1 MTAETPDRLDD
12 RRLARNP
19 IAIVGMSGL
28 FPKARNH
35 REYWQNIVDG
45 IDCTE
50 DVPESRWSLDD
61 YYDEDRTAPDKTY
74 SRRGAF
80 LPDIDFDPLE
90 FGLPPNQLEVTSTMQ
105 TLSLGVAR
113 DLLTDAGAPDSTWY
127 DPARTGVVLGTTGPV
142 PLMHPLAARLS
153 TPVLKQVARSCGL
166 SDTDANTLADKFVT
180 AFAPWEENSFPGLL
194 ANVVAGRI
202 ANRFGLGGIN
212 CTVDAACAASLAA
225 MRTAIAELL
234 DGRADTMITGGV
246 DTENSIFIYMCF
258 SKVGALSPTGR
269 ISPFS
274 DQANGTIL
282 GEGISMLALRRLDDA
297 ERDGN
302 RIYAVI
308 KGLGSSSDG
317 RSKSIYAP
325 RAEGQRVALDRAYT
339 DADCSPASVELFEA
353 HATGTAVG
361 DRTELTALGGLLTDA
376 SDEPRFAALG
386 SVKSQI
392 GHTKGAAGTA
402 SVMKLALGLYHRVLP
417 GTINV
422 DKPNPAIDT
431 AAAPYY
437 VNTRTRPWIRDP
449 ERPVR
454 RAAASAM
461 GFGGT
466 NFHIVLEEHTTPI
479 ADRRTLH
486 TAPTAHLWHAP
497 DVTALIDLVRTQPS
511 QDGGQI
517 PTDHVRIGF
526 VSLDEDNETHLR
538 ELAADQLTNNPD
550 ATAWNH
556 PEGISYR
563 ASAQPDLRIGALFA
577 GQGSQYVDMG
587 TAAALANPLIADTF
601 DRANAAFAGEPQRLG
616 AVVFPPPVFDE
627 ADRDIQETL
636 LRRTE
641 FAQPAIGAL
650 SAGQFRALTELGFTA
665 DGYLGHSFGELTAL
679 WAAGSLTTD
688 DFFTLARAR
697 GRAMAP
703 QPGAETGTMLAVA
716 ATRDDV
722 DALIAGLDDVW
733 VCNHNAPDQIVV
745 GGGTEAVAAFARTC
759 ADRGVAT
766 RELPVSAAFHTPYVG
781 HAVAAFE
788 PAVAEVRIGEP
799 AAPVYANSPGAR
811 YGMDVDTNRAT
822 LVGQLLRPVEFV
834 TALDSMRQDGCTV
847 FVEFGPKQ
855 VLTSLVRRTLG
866 DDVVAIATDGGPLGD
881 SDLSLK
887 RTAVQLAVLGLA
899 LHGINRYRDVPPAP
913 VERRGMSVSLSAP
926 EYTPEQRRRAYA
938 DALADGYRVSP
949 VTTPAASTPEPT
961 ATHSAPLPIPSA
973 PPAVAATPLPIR
985 ATENTV
991 SHPAGQSTGLDTA
1004 LSQHVA
1010 THNDYLDGQLE
1021 LARELARALNTAQLD
1036 DGMVRAIEA
1045 VKDHGVAISH
1055 THARATEILGHLA
1068 ELDTPATAGTTVAV
1082 SSRADLLALPPRP
1095 APQLAPTP
1103 TSAAAHAPTPIPAP
1117 VSAPTPA
1124 PAPPAPSTP
1133 ATLTAPI
1140 AADTPASSAAVDAA
1154 ALRSALQEVV
1164 ADKTGY
1170 PVEMVDPSMDLEA
1183 DLGVDS
1189 IKRVQVLGAVQER
1202 FPQLPSLGPEQLGV
1216 LRTLNQIVE
1225 ILANAPA
1232 PAPTHTEKSETSAT
1246 PQESTSSVVS
1256 SAALRSALQE
1266 VVADKT
1272 GYPVEMVDP
1281 SMDLE
1286 ADLGV
1291 DSIKRVQVLGAV
1303 QERFPNLPSLG
1314 PEQLG
1319 TLRTLDQIVDLLAEG
1334 SDVHPK
1340 AEAAAT
1346 APRHLVELV
1355 ALPPI
1360 DHQDNTFGDH
1370 PHAVIIELGPDQDNS
1385 DGAALAH
1392 ALTDHHW
1399 TVRRLHLTG
1408 TLDDI
1413 DTTLTDA
1420 LDEPTDLCIVTVGHT
1435 HDAADATQALG
1446 ATILAAKH
1454 THPALLNTARTGT
1467 RAAFVTVTRIDGA
1480 LGFVGDGDPV
1490 GALAGGVGGVVK
1502 TLCVEHPEL
1511 FSRALDIHP
1520 ALDTDRFTA
1529 AVLAELHDSAI
1540 DTPEVGVGEL
1550 GDRQTLVPG
1559 IHACSAEPTSVHLD
1573 TPVEIPALTADDVV
1587 LVTGG
1592 ARGVTA
1598 LCVRDLARH
1607 CDARFILLGRT
1618 ELVPEPQWAHGVEDH
1633 DLRRAAIAR
1642 LGGTATTPR
1651 EIARTCAAITA
1662 NREIQDTLR
1671 VLGERGRYIAADVT
1685 DTAAI
1690 EAALG
1695 ADRDQIT
1702 ALVHG
1707 AGVLAD
1713 ALIVKKTAGEIDRVL
1728 SPKIGGLAAVL
1739 GALGETPPLRH
1750 LVFFTSVAGLYGN
1763 SGQADYAAANEALG
1777 RFAATW
1783 KHRHPDHHVTAID
1796 WGAWDGGMVTPE
1808 LRGYFLDRGITL
1820 LDPDVGARAF
1830 TEQFTTARRDD
1841 VVILIGEAKS
1851 LATGEPT
1858 HRPDTLVRRSLQDLP
1873 AHRIIAA
1880 HRIGDHTVLPA
1891 TFGLGAMINVVER
1904 AHPGLC
1910 VTTVRDFRVHKG
1922 IVFDHP
1928 ITDVS
1933 IETTHTAD
1941 TEPVRVHVQVFG
1953 TDNDRRVPHYAAT
1966 FDLSTT
1972 ADTAP
1977 VVPVTWPATGA
1988 DAGILY
1994 RDATQFHAP
2003 PLQGMRRILRDDAD
2017 ALVLECAL
2025 SAAPVALGA
2034 FTGVLHNPVLADV
2047 ILQGPPVAGHRA
2059 LGSACLPLGIG
2070 RIEYYDALPDDEPF
2084 VLIVDNAR
2092 PGPVDALVDACAVTA
2107 NGTVLQRFTDV
2118 AVVTTPDLSEK
2129 FRESV
2134 RQWSA

>member
-50 DVPESRWSLDD
+50 DVPESRWSLDE

-80 LPDIDFDPLE
+80 LPDVDFDPLE

-127 DPARTGVVLGTTGPV
+127 DPSRTGVVLGITGPV

-153 TPVLKQVARSCGL
+153 TPVLKEVARSCGL
-166 SDTDANTLADKFVT
+166 SDTDANVLADKFVT

-274 DQANGTIL
+274 DQANGTLL
-282 GEGISMLALRRLDDA
+282 GEGISMLALRRLEDA

-361 DRTELTALGGLLTDA
+361 DRTELTALGGLLADS
-376 SDEPRFAALG
+376 SDEHRFAALG

-437 VNTRTRPWIRDP
+437 INTRTRPWIRDP
-449 ERPVR
+449 QRPVR

-466 NFHIVLEEHTTPI
+466 NFHVVLEEHANPA

-497 DVTALIDLVRTQPS
+497 DVTTLTDLVRSRPS

-526 VSLDEDNETHLR
+526 VSLDDDNETHLR
-538 ELAADQLTNNPD
+538 ELAADQLAKNPD
-550 ATAWNH
+550 AKAWNH
-556 PEGISYR
+556 PEGIFYR
-563 ASAQPDLRIGALFA
+563 AAAQPDLRIGALFS

-587 TAAALANPLIADTF
+587 TAAVLANPLVADTF

-616 AVVFPPPVFDE
+616 AVVFPPPVFDDS
-627 ADRDIQETL
+627 DRDTQEAL

-650 SAGQFRALTELGFTA
+650 SAGQFRALTELGFHA

-722 DALIAGLDDVW
+722 DTLIADLDDVW
-733 VCNHNAPDQIVV
+733 VCNHNAADQIVV
-745 GGGTEAVAAFARTC
+745 GGGAEAVAAFARTC
-759 ADRGVAT
+759 ADRGFAT

-799 AAPVYANSPGAR
+799 AAPVYANSPGAH
-811 YGMDVDTNRAT
+811 YGTDIDTNRAT
-822 LVGQLLRPVEFV
+822 LVGQLLQPVEFV
-834 TALDSMRQDGCTV
+834 TALDSMRQAGCTV

-887 RTAVQLAVLGLA
+887 RAAVQLAVLGLA
-899 LHGINRYRDVPPAP
+899 LDGINRYQDLPPVP

-926 EYTPEQRRRAYA
+926 EYIPEERRRAYA
-938 DALADGYRVSP
+938 DALADGYRVAP
-949 VTTPAASTPEPT
+949 VTAPAASTLEPT
-961 ATHSAPLPIPSA
+961 ATHPAPLPIPPA
-973 PPAVAATPLPIR
+973 PPVTAAATPMPFR

-991 SHPAGQSTGLDTA
+991 SHPAGPSTGLDTA

-1036 DGMVRAIEA
+1036 NGMVRAIEA
-1045 VKDHGVAISH
+1045 IKDHGVAISH

-1068 ELDTPATAGTTVAV
+1068 ELDTPAATGTTVAV
-1082 SSRADLLALPPRP
+1082 SSRVDLEALPTRP
-1095 APQLAPTP
+1095 AP
-1103 TSAAAHAPTPIPAP
+1103 
-1117 VSAPTPA
+1117 APTPA
-1124 PAPPAPSTP
+1124 PAPAPAPIPAPVPAPTPAAAPPAPTTP
-1133 ATLTAPI
+1133 ATPTAP
-1140 AADTPASSAAVDAA
+1140 PATTAPAQPAAVDAA
-1154 ALRSALQEVV
+1154 ALRTALQEVV

-1202 FPQLPSLGPEQLGV
+1202 FPHLPSLGPEQLGTLRTLDQIVDLLADTAAPAAPTTTPTSSPPAGVDAAV
-1216 LRTLNQIVE
+1216 LRT
-1225 ILANAPA
+1225 
-1232 PAPTHTEKSETSAT
+1232 
-1246 PQESTSSVVS
+1246 
-1256 SAALRSALQE
+1256 ALQE

-1303 QERFPNLPSLG
+1303 QERFPHLPSLG

-1370 PHAVIIELGPDQDNS
+1370 PHAVVIELGPDQESS
-1385 DGAALAH
+1385 DGAAIAD
-1392 ALTDHHW
+1392 ALTNHHW
-1399 TVRRLHLTG
+1399 TVRRIPLTG

-1413 DTTLTDA
+1413 DTTLTGTH
-1420 LDEPTDLCIVTVGHT
+1420 DERTDLCIVTVGST
-1435 HDAADATQALG
+1435 HDWAEATRALG

-1480 LGFVGDGDPV
+1480 LGFVGAGDPV

-1502 TLCVEHPEL
+1502 TLGVEHPEL

-1520 ALDTDRFTA
+1520 ALDGDRFTT
-1529 AVLAELHDSAI
+1529 AVLAELHDSAV

-1559 IHACSAEPTSVHLD
+1559 IHAGSAEQTSVHLN
-1573 TPVEIPALTADDVV
+1573 TPVEITALTADDVV

-1618 ELVPEPQWAHGVEDH
+1618 ELVPEPQWAHGVEDQ
-1633 DLRRAAIAR
+1633 DLRRAAIAG

-1662 NREIQDTLR
+1662 NREIQDTLT

-1713 ALIVKKTAGEIDRVL
+1713 ALIAKKTAGEIARVL
-1728 SPKIGGLAAVL
+1728 NPKVGGLAAVL
-1739 GALGETPPLRH
+1739 GALGETAQLRH

-1763 SGQADYAAANEALG
+1763 SGQVDYAAANEALG

-1851 LATGEPT
+1851 LATGQPS
-1858 HRPDTLVRRSLQDLP
+1858 HRPDTIVRRNLSDLP

-1933 IETTHTAD
+1933 IETTHTD
-1941 TEPVRVHVQVFG
+1941 DNEPVRVHVQVFG
-1953 TDNDRRVPHYAAT
+1953 TENDRRVPHYAAT
-1966 FDLSTT
+1966 FELSTT
-1972 ADTAP
+1972 PDSAP
-1977 VVPVTWPATGA
+1977 AVPVTWPTTGA
-1988 DAGILY
+1988 DAEILY

-2025 SAAPVALGA
+2025 SGAPVALGA

-2070 RIEYYDALPDDEPF
+2070 RIDYYDALPDDEPF

-2092 PGPVDALVDACAVTA
+2092 RGPVDALVDACAVTA

-2118 AVVTTPDLSEK
+2118 TVVTTPDLSEK

>member
-1 MTAETPDRLDD
+1 MTAETSNRLDD

-50 DVPESRWSLDD
+50 DVPESRWRLDD

-80 LPDIDFDPLE
+80 LPDVDFDPLE

-113 DLLTDAGAPDSTWY
+113 DLLTDAGASDSTWY

-153 TPVLKQVARSCGL
+153 TPVLKEAARSCGL
-166 SDTDANTLADKFVT
+166 SNADADAIADKFVT

-225 MRTAIAELL
+225 MRTAVAELL

-274 DQANGTIL
+274 DQANGTLL

-325 RAEGQRVALDRAYT
+325 RAEGQRVALDRAYA

-361 DRTELTALGGLLTDA
+361 DRTELTALGGLLADA
-376 SDEPRFAALG
+376 SDEHRFAALG

-422 DKPNPAIDT
+422 DQPNPAIDT

-437 VNTRTRPWIRDP
+437 INTRTRPWILDP
-449 ERPVR
+449 QRPVR

-466 NFHIVLEEHTTPI
+466 NFHVVLEEHANP
-479 ADRRTLH
+479 AAGRRTLH
-486 TAPTAHLWHAP
+486 SAATAHLWHAP
-497 DVTALIDLVRTQPS
+497 DVAALTDLVRTQPS
-511 QDGGQI
+511 QDGGPI

-538 ELAADQLTNNPD
+538 ELAADQLAKNPD
-550 ATAWNH
+550 AETWNH
-556 PEGISYR
+556 PEGIFYR
-563 ASAQPDLRIGALFA
+563 SAARPDLRIGALFS

-587 TAAALANPLIADTF
+587 TAAALVNPLVADTF
-601 DRANAAFAGEPQRLG
+601 DRANAAFSGQPQRLG
-616 AVVFPPPVFDE
+616 AIVFPPPVFDD
-627 ADRDIQETL
+627 ADRAAQEAL

-745 GGGTEAVAAFARTC
+745 GGGTKAVAALARAC
-759 ADRGVAT
+759 ADRGYAT

-781 HAVAAFE
+781 HAVDAFE
-788 PAVAEVRIGEP
+788 PAVAAVRIGEP
-799 AAPVYANSPGAR
+799 AAPVYANAPGAH
-811 YGMDVDTNRAT
+811 YGADVDTNRAT
-822 LVGQLLRPVEFV
+822 LVGQLLQPVEFV
-834 TALDSMRQDGCTV
+834 TALDSMRQAGCTV

-887 RTAVQLAVLGLA
+887 RAAVQLAVLGLA
-899 LHGINRYRDVPPAP
+899 LHGINRYRDLPPTP

-926 EYTPEQRRRAYA
+926 EYIPEQRRRAYA
-938 DALADGYRVSP
+938 DALADGYRVA
-949 VTTPAASTPEPT
+949 PAASTLEPA
-961 ATHSAPLPIPSA
+961 ATHPASLPIPPA
-973 PPAVAATPLPIR
+973 PPAVAATPLPFR

-991 SHPAGQSTGLDTA
+991 SQPAGPSTGLDTA

-1068 ELDTPATAGTTVAV
+1068 ELDTPAATGATVAV
-1082 SSRADLLALPPRP
+1082 SSRVDLEALPPRP
-1095 APQLAPTP
+1095 APDATLAL
-1103 TSAAAHAPTPIPAP
+1103 AATPIPAP
-1117 VSAPTPA
+1117 APTPVPA
-1124 PAPPAPSTP
+1124 PAPTAASPAPTY
-1133 ATLTAPI
+1133 TAP
-1140 AADTPASSAAVDAA
+1140 PAVTAPAQPAAVDAA
-1154 ALRSALQEVV
+1154 VLRTALQEVV

-1202 FPQLPSLGPEQLGV
+1202 FPHLPSLRPEQLGT
-1216 LRTLNQIVE
+1216 LRTLDQIVDL
-1225 ILANAPA
+1225 LADAPA
-1232 PAPTHTEKSETSAT
+1232 AAEPTTAPIAADTPAQPAA
-1246 PQESTSSVVS
+1246 VDA
-1256 SAALRSALQE
+1256 AALRTALQE

-1303 QERFPNLPSLG
+1303 QERFPHLPSLG

-1319 TLRTLDQIVDLLAEG
+1319 TLRTLDQIVDVLAEG

-1360 DHQDNTFGDH
+1360 DHQDKTFGDH

-1392 ALTDHHW
+1392 ALTNHHW
-1399 TVRRLHLTG
+1399 TVRRIHLTG

-1413 DTTLTDA
+1413 DTILTDT
-1420 LDEPTDLCIVTVGHT
+1420 LDEPTDLCLVTVGHT
-1435 HDAADATQALG
+1435 HDWADATRALG

-1454 THPALLNTARTGT
+1454 THPALLNTARTGM
-1467 RAAFVTVTRIDGA
+1467 RAAFITVTRIDGA

-1490 GALAGGVGGVVK
+1490 GALAGGVGGIVK
-1502 TLCVEHPEL
+1502 TLGVEHPEL

-1520 ALDTDRFTA
+1520 ALAGDRFTA
-1529 AVLAELHDSAI
+1529 AVLAELHDSAV

-1559 IHACSAEPTSVHLD
+1559 VHARSSEQTTVDLNTPAPVTS
-1573 TPVEIPALTADDVV
+1573 LTDDDVI

-1618 ELVPEPQWAHGVEDH
+1618 ELVPEPQWAHGVEDQ
-1633 DLRRAAIAR
+1633 DLRRAAIAG
-1642 LGGTATTPR
+1642 LAGTATTPR

-1662 NREIQDTLR
+1662 NREIRDTLAA
-1671 VLGERGRYIAADVT
+1671 VGERGRYLAADVT
-1685 DTAAI
+1685 DIAAI

-1695 ADRDQIT
+1695 ADRDRIT

-1713 ALIVKKTAGEIDRVL
+1713 ALIAKKTAGEIARVL

-1739 GALGETPPLRH
+1739 GALGPAPQLRH

-1830 TEQFTTARRDD
+1830 TEQFTTARGDD
-1841 VVILIGEAKS
+1841 VVILIGEAES
-1851 LATGEPT
+1851 LATGQPS
-1858 HRPDTLVRRSLQDLP
+1858 HRPDTVIRRNLSDLP

-1891 TFGLGAMINVVER
+1891 TFGIGAMINVVER

-1953 TDNDRRVPHYAAT
+1953 TDNDRRIPHYAAT
-1966 FDLSTT
+1966 FELSTT
-1972 ADTAP
+1972 ADLAP

-1988 DAGILY
+1988 DAEILY
-1994 RDATQFHAP
+1994 RDAIQFHAP

-2025 SAAPVALGA
+2025 SGAPVALGA
-2034 FTGVLHNPVLADV
+2034 FTGALHNPVLADV
-2047 ILQGPPVAGHRA
+2047 ILQGPPVAGHRS
-2059 LGSACLPLGIG
+2059 LGSACLPLGVG
-2070 RIEYYDALPDDEPF
+2070 RIDYYDALPDDEPF

-2092 PGPVDALVDACAVTA
+2092 TGPVDALVDACAVAA

>member
-50 DVPESRWSLDD
+50 EVPESRWSLDD

-80 LPDIDFDPLE
+80 LPDVDFDPLE

-127 DPARTGVVLGTTGPV
+127 DPSRTGVVIGTTGPV

-153 TPVLKQVARSCGL
+153 TPVLKEVARSCGL
-166 SDTDANTLADKFVT
+166 SDTDANVLADKFVT

-274 DQANGTIL
+274 DQANGTLL

-361 DRTELTALGGLLTDA
+361 DRTELTALGGLLADA

-422 DKPNPAIDT
+422 DRPNPAIDT

-449 ERPVR
+449 QRPVR

-466 NFHIVLEEHTTPI
+466 NFHVVLEEHANPA

-486 TAPTAHLWHAP
+486 TAPTAHLWHAS
-497 DVTALIDLVRTQPS
+497 DVATLADLVRTQPS

-538 ELAADQLTNNPD
+538 ELAADQLAKNPE
-550 ATAWNH
+550 AKAWNH
-556 PEGISYR
+556 PEGIFYR
-563 ASAQPDLRIGALFA
+563 AAAQPDLRIGALFS

-587 TAAALANPLIADTF
+587 TAAVMGNPLVADTL

-616 AVVFPPPVFDE
+616 AVVFPPPVFDD
-627 ADRDIQETL
+627 ADRDAQETL

-665 DGYLGHSFGELTAL
+665 DGHLGHSFGELTAL

-716 ATRDDV
+716 AARDDV
-722 DALIAGLDDVW
+722 DALIADLDDVW

-745 GGGTEAVAAFARTC
+745 GGGTEAVAALARTC
-759 ADRGVAT
+759 ADRGVPT

-788 PAVAEVRIGEP
+788 PAVAAVRIGEP
-799 AAPVYANSPGAR
+799 AAPVYANSPGAH
-811 YGMDVDTNRAT
+811 YGTDVDTNRET
-822 LVGQLLRPVEFV
+822 LVGQLLQPVEFV
-834 TALDSMRQDGCTV
+834 TALETMRQDGCTV

-855 VLTSLVRRTLG
+855 VLTSLVRRTLS

-887 RTAVQLAVLGLA
+887 RAAVQLAVLGLA
-899 LHGINRYRDVPPAP
+899 LDGINRYRDLPPAP

-926 EYTPEQRRRAYA
+926 EYIPEERRRAYA
-938 DALADGYRVSP
+938 DALADGYRV
-949 VTTPAASTPEPT
+949 APT
-961 ATHSAPLPIPSA
+961 ATHPAPLPIPPA
-973 PPAVAATPLPIR
+973 PPVTAATPLPIQ

-991 SHPAGQSTGLDTA
+991 SHPAGPSNGLDTA

-1068 ELDTPATAGTTVAV
+1068 ELDTPAAAGTTFAV
-1082 SSRADLLALPPRP
+1082 SSRVDLPASPPRP
-1095 APQLAPTP
+1095 ALQSASAPTP
-1103 TSAAAHAPTPIPAP
+1103 TPAPASAPISAP
-1117 VSAPTPA
+1117 VSAPTAAAAPSAPTTPA
-1124 PAPPAPSTP
+1124 TPTAPPATNTP
-1133 ATLTAPI
+1133 VPQ
-1140 AADTPASSAAVDAA
+1140 SAAFDAA
-1154 ALRSALQEVV
+1154 VLRTALQEVV

-1202 FPQLPSLGPEQLGV
+1202 FPHLPSLGPEQLGT
-1216 LRTLNQIVE
+1216 LRTLDQIVE
-1225 ILANAPA
+1225 ILADNPA
-1232 PAPTHTEKSETSAT
+1232 PVTPSTPTNPPSGGVDA
-1246 PQESTSSVVS
+1246 
-1256 SAALRSALQE
+1256 AALRTALQE

-1303 QERFPNLPSLG
+1303 QERFPHLPSLG

-1340 AEAAAT
+1340 AEAVAT

-1355 ALPPI
+1355 ALPAI

-1370 PHAVIIELGPDQDNS
+1370 PHAVIIELGPDQASS
-1385 DGAALAH
+1385 DGAALAR
-1392 ALTDHHW
+1392 ALTNDHW
-1399 TVRRLHLTG
+1399 AVRRIHLSG

-1413 DTTLTDA
+1413 DATLTGT
-1420 LDEPTDLCIVTVGHT
+1420 LDEPSDLCIVTVGHT
-1435 HDAADATQALG
+1435 QDWSDATRALG

-1454 THPALLNTARTGT
+1454 THSALLNAARTGT

-1502 TLCVEHPEL
+1502 TLGVEHPEL

-1520 ALDTDRFTA
+1520 ALDGDRFTA
-1529 AVLAELHDSAI
+1529 AVLAELHDSAV

-1559 IHACSAEPTSVHLD
+1559 LHARSTEQTSVHLD
-1573 TPVEIPALTADDVV
+1573 TPVEVTALTAEDVV

-1598 LCVRDLARH
+1598 LCVRDLAHH
-1607 CDARFILLGRT
+1607 CGARFILLGRT
-1618 ELVPEPQWAHGVEDH
+1618 ELGPEPQWAHGIEDQ
-1633 DLRRAAIAR
+1633 DLRRAAIAG
-1642 LGGTATTPR
+1642 LAGTATTPR

-1662 NREIQDTLR
+1662 NREIRETLAA
-1671 VLGERGRYIAADVT
+1671 LGERGRYIAADVT

-1690 EAALG
+1690 EVALG
-1695 ADRDQIT
+1695 ADRNQIT

-1713 ALIVKKTAGEIDRVL
+1713 ALIAKKTAGEIARVL
-1728 SPKIGGLAAVL
+1728 DPKIGGLAAVL
-1739 GALGETPPLRH
+1739 GALGETPQLRH

-1820 LDPDVGARAF
+1820 LAPDVGARAF
-1830 TEQFTTARRDD
+1830 TEQFTAPRRDD
-1841 VVILIGEAKS
+1841 VVILIGEAES

-1858 HRPDTLVRRSLQDLP
+1858 RRPDTIVRRSLRDLP

-1933 IETTHTAD
+1933 IDTTHTAD
-1941 TEPVRVHVQVFG
+1941 TEPLRVRVQVFG
-1953 TDNDRRVPHYAAT
+1953 TDNDKRVPHYAAT
-1966 FDLSTT
+1966 LELSATP
-1972 ADTAP
+1972 DSAP
-1977 VVPVTWPATGA
+1977 VVPMTWPATGA
-1988 DAGILY
+1988 DAEILY
-1994 RDATQFHAP
+1994 RGATQFHAP

-2017 ALVLECAL
+2017 ALILECAL
-2025 SAAPVALGA
+2025 SGAPVALGA
-2034 FTGVLHNPVLADV
+2034 FTGILHNPVLADV

-2070 RIEYYDALPDDEPF
+2070 RIDYYDALPDDEPF

-2118 AVVTTPDLSEK
+2118 TVVTTPDLSEK